1 MFRLFNGGPENAS
14 GPEGRDNMRFK
25 LIIATVKTDVTD
37 SIVDAAKEAGATGAT
52 IIPSRGTGIH
62 EAKTFFGLT
71 LEAQTD
77 SVLFLLEEH
86 LVDQVMN
93 AIYEAGHFEKPG
105 TGIAFVLPVDQA
117 VGLESQV
124 ESFKSRLL
132 NKKRLKTD
140 SDGIR

>member
-14 GPEGRDNMRFK
+14 SPEGRDNMRFK

-77 SVLFLLEEH
+77 SVLFLLEEN

-132 NKKRLKTD
+132 KEE
-140 SDGIR
+140 